1 MRYIII
7 TLLTLATLVV
17 SAKQTTKVYE
27 NPDYIFTCNCISKV
41 TKVEI
46 KKKETVLTLHCSIR
60 NGYWIRFGSNTKL
73 RDNSGRYYSLK
84 GIDSECDL
92 QIDKMQPYH
101 PDEFDVRLIF
111 EPLAKDVTEIDFNPD
126 DEDDGIF
133 GIQLTGLPADCIINK
148 PEIDLNYQLPQPVYG
163 YGKAR
168 LKGHIAYFRKGMLKH
183 LILSFEGHEYISSVN
198 GMVKIPIDDNGCFDI
213 EVPLYRTMPAYI
225 GNGTLYLQPDETTEI
240 TVLLGKDGYQDIDN
254 NVYPTAIS
262 VENGPLK
269 SLANEINF
277 TFTLRNCQWI
287 NYRHH
292 IKEINDYR
300 LVAASYDDV
309 CKRINEICDS
319 IDNKIEKGHFSD
331 AYKQLAHLRNKVNR
345 YNELNIGILIPMD
358 SSIKISDTRQ
368 KEFIDGKAKH
378 QLELY
383 DMLLDITSDPRM
395 VLQPDFNYFYSR
407 LGDTNMQYSD
417 NFLNEKKTL
426 GLIKQIE
433 RNIVID
439 DEQKAILATLP
450 EDNQRFLNNKMET
463 LMERIRD
470 IRSKEGYRIHEEAES
485 LSEVPDSLL
494 HEALMKKYGDGK
506 HWVFFNQWFVTGNYS
521 QSINRNIIQ
530 KIQKE
535 FPNSDVVF
543 IHVAQTAR
551 EHELWI
557 QQAADLQ
564 GEHYMLDFNSWDAL
578 RKKVCGS
585 SYKKGDVGFELLKPD
600 GTQVWRKP
608 YYPDIE
614 ELRKWFRQIPI
625 KE

>member
-17 SAKQTTKVYE
+17 SAKTTTQVYE
-27 NPDYIFTCNCISKV
+27 NPDYIYTSNSIAEV
-41 TKVEI
+41 TKVEL
-46 KKKETVLTLHCSIR
+46 KKKETVLTLHCRIR
-60 NGYWIRFGSNTKL
+60 NGYWLRFESNTKL

-84 GIDSECDL
+84 SIDSECDL

-101 PDEFDVRLIF
+101 PDVFDVRLIF
-111 EPLAKDVTEIDFNPD
+111 EPLAKDVTEIDFDPD

-133 GIQLTGLPADCIINK
+133 GIQLTGLPADRRIK
-148 PEIDLNYQLPQPVYG
+148 EPEIDLSYQLPQPVYG
-163 YGKAR
+163 YGEAH
-168 LKGHIAYFRKGMLKH
+168 LKGHIAHFRKGMLKR
-183 LILSFEGHEYISSVN
+183 IMLSFEGHEFLTSLN
-198 GMVKIPIDDNGCFDI
+198 GMVEIPLDENGFFDI
-213 EVPLYRTMPAYI
+213 KIPLYRTMPAYI
-225 GNGTLYLQPDETTEI
+225 GRGTLYLQPGATTEVV
-240 TVLLGKDGYQDIDN
+240 VLLGKSSCRDIDG
-254 NVYPTAIS
+254 NVMPIAVS
-262 VENGPLK
+262 VENGPLN

-277 TFTLRNCQWI
+277 KSTFANYQWT
-287 NYRHH
+287 YYGPYV
-292 IKEINDYR
+292 KEINDYR

-309 CKRINEICDS
+309 CQRINEIYDS
-319 IDNKIEKGHFSD
+319 IDHEIENGHFSD

-368 KEFIDGKAKH
+368 KEFIDAKAKH
-378 QLELY
+378 QVELY
-383 DMLLDITSDPRM
+383 DILLDITSDPLM

-407 LGDTNMQYSD
+407 LGNTNMQYSD

-463 LMERIRD
+463 LMGRIRD
-470 IRSKEGYRIHEEAES
+470 IRSKEGYRIHEKTED
-485 LSEVPDSLL
+485 LTDVPDSLL
-494 HEALMKKYGDGK
+494 HETLMKKYGDGK
-506 HWVFFNQWFVTGNYS
+506 HWVFFNQWFVTGDYS
-521 QSINRNIIQ
+521 QGINRNIIQ

-535 FPNSDVVF
+535 FPNRDVVF

-608 YYPDIE
+608 YTPDIE